1 MWPENT
7 VYDSMMPYCREVL
20 WLSLY
25 PGLASLERTMLKCI
39 TRMTVLVSPEIIFL
53 HVLPHCPRE
62 DSRSG
67 SLAAQ
72 PHAEGC
78 GCLSTKSISTL
89 WAAKRLAKNNP
100 TLPAIAPRSLGRRE
114 TGRCYRNNSFR
125 TYKTH
130 FGYQYPINPW
140 EEGWGVYQI
149 LCFVFEEH
157 MN

>member
-1 MWPENT
+1 MWPEDT
-7 VYDSMMPYCREVL
+7 VYDSMMPYCREAL

-25 PGLASLERTMLKCI
+25 PGLASWERTMLKCI

-53 HVLPHCPRE
+53 HVLPPL
-62 DSRSG
+62 SPGGLQGWQSG
-67 SLAAQ
+67 CTTTCR
-72 PHAEGC
+72 GC

-89 WAAKRLAKNNP
+89 WTAKRLAKNNP

-140 EEGWGVYQI
+140 KEGWGVY
-149 LCFVFEEH
+149 
-157 MN
+157 